1 MSETDKA
8 RDEPGDDIRLSV
20 RGQALKAINALN
32 LILPYSE
39 KEMTFTRIEPLAV
52 KDMQNMTNDR
62 LHKDGS
68 KVLYPTFVNIGDQP
82 ILNGDTPLFVIHF
95 KALRRVKLPQ
105 VKFDALLVSKSLETI
120 EQ

>member
-1 MSETDKA
+1 M
-8 RDEPGDDIRLSV
+8 
-20 RGQALKAINALN
+20 
-32 LILPYSE
+32 
-39 KEMTFTRIEPLAV
+39 
-52 KDMQNMTNDR
+52 
-62 LHKDGS
+62 
-68 KVLYPTFVNIGDQP
+68 LYPTFVNIGDQP

>member
-1 MSETDKA
+1 M
-8 RDEPGDDIRLSV
+8 
-20 RGQALKAINALN
+20 KAINALN

-95 KALRRVKLPQ
+95 KALRHVKLPQ